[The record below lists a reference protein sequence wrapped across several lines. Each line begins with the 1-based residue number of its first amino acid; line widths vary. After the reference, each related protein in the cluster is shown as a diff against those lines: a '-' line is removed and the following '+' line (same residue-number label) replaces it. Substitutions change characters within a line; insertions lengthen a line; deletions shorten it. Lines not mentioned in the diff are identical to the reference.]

1 MSSMKGI
8 DQRGFEEILK
18 EENDFNEEKFEH
30 YISTDGGIIHP
41 ASTIEVSSPLSSKKD
56 HPDIGR

>member
-1 MSSMKGI
+1 MCSMKGI

-30 YISTDGGIIHP
+30 YISTDEGKIYP
-41 ASTIEVSSPLSSKKD
+41 ASPIEILSSKKD
-56 HPDIGR
+56 RLDIGR